1 MRIPV
6 LHRQSRNHSRSKCII
21 VESSYKLSVKVINTT
36 LIFKSVSA
44 LAKLQQHGNS
54 RKDMHSTHEV
64 RSTTYAHA
72 LDYMLISRDISLYEN
87 NETDV

>member
-1 MRIPV
+1 M
-6 LHRQSRNHSRSKCII
+6 HDC
-21 VESSYKLSVKVINTT
+21 VKVINTT

-54 RKDMHSTHEV
+54 RNDMHSTHEV